1 MDPLSTSPP
10 ASAQPFSQRAAK
22 EGGARALLLHRQLI
36 GQRLYLYCL
45 ARYLVVTA
53 VAIGSVF
60 APHVVG
66 IQGLPTNA
74 LLLLALLLGVYNS
87 IFFAVVRP
95 YRKADAEPRVAGFLE
110 RLMHL
115 TIFGDFLFLTV
126 ALWMVG
132 GAKSPFQAFYLYH
145 VVLAG
150 VLLSRR
156 AAFGYA
162 LLAYTLFAGL
172 TLGQWL
178 EFLPAIFPEGAV
190 LSGPLTGRYVA
201 TVLMV
206 EGMLILL
213 TVALLT
219 SLTKLLRQGERRL
232 RTAYTELEDMAEMQR
247 DFLHIALHNLKSP
260 VAAVSYLMENLEAD
274 LPELTE
280 QQAHWLDRSKTRLR
294 ELTAFLRDL
303 QSMAALESGELAK
316 QAEQVNIGVLL
327 EKLVEEHQDLA
338 AQQQHTLLC
347 DCPPDLPPVQGLERM
362 LHEALTN
369 YVTNAIKYTPPGGRV
384 VVAAH
389 TNGDMLRIEVT
400 DSGIGIDS
408 EGQKRLF
415 REFTRLKRKDSPLGQ
430 VPGSGLGLSI
440 VRRIANLHGGSV
452 GVRSKEGE
460 GSTFYMDLPLRT

>member
-1 MDPLSTSPP
+1 MSQEPTSIH
-10 ASAQPFSQRAAK
+10 PFERRPGN
-22 EGGARALLLHRQLI
+22 EYGARALLVHRQLI

-45 ARYLVVTA
+45 ARYLVVAA

-66 IQGLPTNA
+66 IQGLPTA
-74 LLLLALLLGVYNS
+74 SLLLLALLLGAYNS
-87 IFFAVVRP
+87 IFFFVVRP

-115 TIFGDFLFLTV
+115 TIFGDFLFLTA

-132 GAKSPFQAFYLYH
+132 GARSPFQAFYLFH

-162 LLAYTLFAGL
+162 LLAYALFGGMVM
-172 TLGQWL
+172 GQWL
-178 EFLPAIFPEGAV
+178 ELLPSIYPEGAV
-190 LSGPLTGRYVA
+190 LAGPLTGRYVA
-201 TVLMV
+201 TILVV
-206 EGMLILL
+206 EGLLILL

-219 SLTKLLRQGERRL
+219 SLTKLLRQGERRI
-232 RTAYTELEDMAEMQR
+232 RAANAELEAMADVQR

-274 LPELTE
+274 LPELSE

-316 QAEQVNIGVLL
+316 QTEQIDVAALL
-327 EKLVEEHQDLA
+327 KKLVEEYQDLA
-338 AQQQHTLLC
+338 AQQRHTLVC
-347 DCPPDLPPVQGLERM
+347 DCPADLPPVQGIERL

-369 YVTNAIKYTPPGGRV
+369 YVTNAIKYTPEGGRI
-384 VVAAH
+384 VVAARAK
-389 TNGDMLRIEVT
+389 GDFLRLEVT

-408 EGQKRLF
+408 VSQKRLF
-415 REFTRLKRKDSPLGQ
+415 REFTRLKPKDSPLGQ

-440 VRRIANLHGGSV
+440 VRRVADLHGGSV

-460 GSTFYMDLPLRT
+460 GSTFYMDLPLHR